1 MIAALHLFTQIVK
14 ERTAPDVGSPGFAP
28 GNGVVGSLRRL
39 CSAYI
44 TISWG
49 DSQAPS
55 SPSQLNRATELDQG
69 GEVEEAPARKSLL
82 DGHLL
87 VTLVVAKSV
96 VFQMFHCPEET
107 FPNLCGSQK

>member
-1 MIAALHLFTQIVK
+1 MVK

-28 GNGVVGSLRRL
+28 GNGVVGSLHRL

-44 TISWG
+44 TISVG
-49 DSQAPS
+49 ET
-55 SPSQLNRATELDQG
+55 LRHLVLLHNRTEATELDQG

-87 VTLVVAKSV
+87 VTLVDCKECC
-96 VFQMFHCPEET
+96 FQMFHCPEET